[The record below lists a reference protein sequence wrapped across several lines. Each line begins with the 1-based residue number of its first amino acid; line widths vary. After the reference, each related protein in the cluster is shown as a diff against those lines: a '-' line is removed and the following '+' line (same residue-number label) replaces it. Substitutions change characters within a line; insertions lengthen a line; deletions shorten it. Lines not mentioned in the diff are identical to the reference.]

1 MKSSRLKPE
10 KLEVLYRLRH
20 ETVLK
25 PLASALVNHISDCF
39 KGQPRID
46 RISVRAKDVS
56 SFMNKAMKVEEDRR
70 KYSEPIH
77 QIQDQI
83 GARII
88 TFYRADVDELDK
100 IIGKYFRAIESKDH
114 VPDSE
119 WEFGYFG
126 RHHILVIPSDVID
139 DNWNRAMVPKFF
151 ELQIKTL
158 FQHAWSQAEHDVG
171 YKEEKKPLNLDQK
184 RRLAFTSAQAWG
196 ADRVFDEL
204 FKELTKSVPPS
215 S

>member
-1 MKSSRLKPE
+1 MKNSNLKPDA
-10 KLEVLYRLRH
+10 LEALYRRRY

-25 PLASALVNHISDCF
+25 PLAAALAEHVMDCF
-39 KGQPRID
+39 RDQPRID
-46 RISVRAKDVS
+46 RISARAKDVA
-56 SFMNKAMKVEEDRR
+56 SFINKANKIENRRR
-70 KYSEPIH
+70 KYSEPLH

-88 TFYRADVDELDK
+88 TFYRSDVENLDE
-100 IIGKYFRAIESKDH
+100 IVRKYFRAIESKDR

-126 RHHILVIPSDVID
+126 KHHILVIPSDVVND
-139 DNWNRAMVPKFF
+139 DWDKEMIPKFF

-171 YKEEKKPLNLDQK
+171 YKENVKPLNLDQK
-184 RRLAFTSAQAWG
+184 RRLAYTSAQAWG
-196 ADRVFDEL
+196 ADRIFDEL
-204 FKELTKSVPPS
+204 FEELSKSIS
-215 S
+215 TSN